1 MTKGGALHTMADT
14 VVSISVDSQPLQ
26 IGAGYTVAAALLE
39 IDHVQFRRT
48 SRFSTGRSLFCGIG
62 ICFDC
67 VVKIDGIS
75 DRRACIT
82 NVKEGMIVETQDGDA
97 KLVSSR
103 E

>member
-1 MTKGGALHTMADT
+1 MLHAMADAF
-14 VVSISVDSQPLQ
+14 VSISVDSRRVKT
-26 IGAGYTVAAALLE
+26 GSGYTVAAALLE

-62 ICFDC
+62 SCFDC

-75 DRRACIT
+75 NRRACIT
-82 NVKEGMIVETQDGDA
+82 EVQEGMIIETQDGDA
-97 KLVSSR
+97 QLVPSR